1 MKKKIILII
10 LLSIIVIIQT
20 IFLIKNNPKTIT
32 QSNQRDEKVLQ
43 IEVIND
49 YIKIRDNPSF
59 KSNILG
65 QVKKGEI
72 YTVIDKKEA
81 ETTEEESQYYWYEIK
96 TENNIQGYIAGKYE
110 DTDYVKELLPQEEN
124 TDSKIDE

>member
-10 LLSIIVIIQT
+10 ILSIIIITQIISILFLNKKEVIQT
-20 IFLIKNNPKTIT
+20 NE
-32 QSNQRDEKVLQ
+32 RDQKVLQ
-43 IEVIND
+43 VEIIND
-49 YIKIRDNPSF
+49 YIKIRDDPSF

-81 ETTEEESQYYWYEIK
+81 ETTEEETQYYWYEIETTNK
-96 TENNIQGYIAGKYE
+96 IRGYIAGKYE
-110 DTDYVKELLPQEEN
+110 NTDYVKELPPKEDITNEEN
-124 TDSKIDE
+124 Q

>member
-10 LLSIIVIIQT
+10 LLSIIIIIQT
-20 IFLIKNNPKTIT
+20 IFLIKNKTIT
-32 QSNQRDEKVLQ
+32 QSNQRDETVLQ

-49 YIKIRDNPSF
+49 YIKIRDNPNF
-59 KSNILG
+59 KSNVLG
-65 QVKKGEI
+65 EVKKGEI

-124 TDSKIDE
+124 ADSKTDE

>member
-10 LLSIIVIIQT
+10 ILSIIIITQIISILFLNKKEVIQT
-20 IFLIKNNPKTIT
+20 NE
-32 QSNQRDEKVLQ
+32 RDQKVLQ
-43 IEVIND
+43 VEIIND

-81 ETTEEESQYYWYEIK
+81 ETTEEETQYYWYEIETTNK
-96 TENNIQGYIAGKYE
+96 IRGYIAGKYE
-110 DTDYVKELLPQEEN
+110 NTDYVKELPPKEDITNEEN
-124 TDSKIDE
+124 Q